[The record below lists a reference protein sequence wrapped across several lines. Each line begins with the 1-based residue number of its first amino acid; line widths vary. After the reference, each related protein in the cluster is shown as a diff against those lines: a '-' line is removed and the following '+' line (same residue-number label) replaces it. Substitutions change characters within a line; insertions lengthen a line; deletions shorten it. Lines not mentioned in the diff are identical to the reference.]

1 MNLGQEA
8 RLLLYK
14 VDLNMG
20 CGSSKGVVVPSNC
33 NVRKSTTSIKE
44 SSTSKKNTSAK
55 NSRTSL
61 RSDKNNISPGSSAAD
76 FDENSGKRREIS
88 ASSTRTAD
96 SGISESPQDED
107 VVTELSNPS
116 KVIEVRASERP
127 DTPGKR
133 RCASFNTTVIPV
145 FQLRQ
150 AYAILSKQECINEEY
165 LDKTSPRDMIWIFG
179 FPSI

>member
-1 MNLGQEA
+1 
-8 RLLLYK
+8 
-14 VDLNMG
+14 MG
-20 CGSSKGVVVPSNC
+20 CGSSKGVVVPSDC
-33 NVRKSTTSIKE
+33 NVRKSTASIKE

-55 NSRTSL
+55 NSRASL
-61 RSDKNNISPGSSAAD
+61 RSDKNSNVNSSGDSAAD

-127 DTPGKR
+127 GTPGKR
-133 RCASFNTTVIPV
+133 RVYASFNTTVIAV
-145 FQLRQ
+145 FQLH
-150 AYAILSKQECINEEY
+150 A
-165 LDKTSPRDMIWIFG
+165 
-179 FPSI
+179 